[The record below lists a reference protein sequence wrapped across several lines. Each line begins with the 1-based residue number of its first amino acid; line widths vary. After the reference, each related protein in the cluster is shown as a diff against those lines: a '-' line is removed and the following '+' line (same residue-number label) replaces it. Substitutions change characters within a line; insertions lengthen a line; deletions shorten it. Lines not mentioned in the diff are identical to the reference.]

1 MKDHNYKKKIKGNK
15 LGDLI
20 PPSAFMYNVIQ
31 NTTVMNNKNVDIK
44 ITYKIS
50 LSIKCYIYC
59 LREAEQK
66 KTFLHGY
73 KDSTEQKSI
82 L

>member
-1 MKDHNYKKKIKGNK
+1 MYK
-15 LGDLI
+15 
-20 PPSAFMYNVIQ
+20 VIQ

-44 ITYKIS
+44 LIYKIS

-59 LREAEQK
+59 LREAEKQFC
-66 KTFLHGY
+66 FLHGY